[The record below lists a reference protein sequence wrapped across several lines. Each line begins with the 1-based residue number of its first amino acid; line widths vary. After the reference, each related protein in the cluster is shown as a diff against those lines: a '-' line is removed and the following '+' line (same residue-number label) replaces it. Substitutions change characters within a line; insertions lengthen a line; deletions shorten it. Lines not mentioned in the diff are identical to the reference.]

1 VPHDGDRGC
10 APQPTRVLVL
20 KMLRMLRILVT
31 GADGFTGVHFVKQA
45 REAGYE
51 VFEFNANLT
60 DPDAVQA
67 QVDAAAPDVVV
78 HLAAISFVGHDKP
91 SAFYD
96 VNVIGTLNLLDAL
109 LKLPKPPKRVLL
121 ASSANVYGNCE
132 QSPISETQE
141 PAPLN
146 HYAMSKLAMEHLA
159 KTYADR
165 LPLFFVRPF
174 NYTGP
179 GQVESFVI
187 PKLVAHFKRRAAMV
201 ELGNLT
207 VEREY
212 NDVRMVTHAY
222 LKLLDKSLVGQTY
235 NICSGKTYT
244 LHQVI
249 ETLAELTNH
258 QIKVVVNPAFVRANE
273 LHRLCGDATK
283 LKAAIGTHDSI
294 ALKDTLR
301 WMLEST

>member
-1 VPHDGDRGC
+1 
-10 APQPTRVLVL
+10 
-20 KMLRMLRILVT
+20 MLVT

-51 VFEFNANLT
+51 VFEFNADLT
-60 DPDAVQA
+60 NPQAVEA
-67 QVDAAAPDVVV
+67 QVDAAAPDMVV
-78 HLAAISFVGHDKP
+78 HLAGISFVGHGKP

-109 LKLPKPPKRVLL
+109 LKLPKLPTRVLL

-132 QSPISETQE
+132 QSPILETQA
-141 PAPLN
+141 PAPVN

-159 KTYADR
+159 MTYTDR

-179 GQVESFVI
+179 GQVESFVV
-187 PKLVAHFKRRAAMV
+187 PKIVAHFKRTASTV

-212 NDVRMVTHAY
+212 NDVRMVIDAY
-222 LKLLDKSLVGQTY
+222 LKLLTAAEVGETY
-235 NICSGKTYT
+235 NICSGKTFT

-249 ETLAELTNH
+249 DAMVELTGH
-258 QIKVVVNPAFVRANE
+258 QINIAVNPAFVRSNE

-283 LKAAIGTHDSI
+283 LNATIGKFDSI

-301 WMLEST
+301 WMLESNGLN

>member
-1 VPHDGDRGC
+1 MPHDGDPRC
-10 APQPTRVLVL
+10 APQSTRVFVL
-20 KMLRMLRILVT
+20 KILRMLVT

-45 REAGYE
+45 REAGYD
-51 VFEFNANLT
+51 VFAFNADLT
-60 DPDAVQA
+60 SPQAVQA

-96 VNVIGTLNLLDAL
+96 VNVIGALNLLDAL
-109 LKLPKPPKRVLL
+109 LKLPQPPKRVLL

-132 QSPISETQE
+132 QSPISEMQA

-159 KTYADR
+159 MTYADR

-187 PKLVAHFKRRAAMV
+187 PKIVSHFKRQATTI

-212 NDVRMVTHAY
+212 NDVRMVTDAY
-222 LKLLDKSLVGQTY
+222 LKLLDKAVAGEIY

-249 ETLAELTNH
+249 DALVELTGH
-258 QIKVVVNPAFVRANE
+258 QMNIVVNPAFVRANE
-273 LHRLCGDATK
+273 LHRLCGDTSK
-283 LKAAIGTHDSI
+283 LHQTIGTHEPM

-301 WMLEST
+301 WMLESS

>member
-1 VPHDGDRGC
+1 
-10 APQPTRVLVL
+10 
-20 KMLRMLRILVT
+20 MLVT

-45 REAGYE
+45 HEAGYE

-60 DPDAVQA
+60 DPQAVQA
-67 QVDAAAPDVVV
+67 QVDAAAPEVVV

-109 LKLPKPPKRVLL
+109 LKLPNPPKRVLL

-132 QSPISETQE
+132 SSPISETQM

-159 KTYADR
+159 MTYADR

-187 PKLVAHFKRRAAMV
+187 PKIVSHFKRRATTV

-212 NDVRMVTHAY
+212 NDVRMVTDAY
-222 LKLLDKSLVGQTY
+222 LKLLDKAAAGDIY

-249 ETLAELTNH
+249 DALSELTGH
-258 QIKVVVNPAFVRANE
+258 QMKVVVNPAFVRANE
-273 LHRLCGDATK
+273 LHRLCGDASRLHKT
-283 LKAAIGTHDSI
+283 IGTHDPI
-294 ALKDTLR
+294 ALKNTLR
-301 WMLEST
+301 WMLEAS

>member
-1 VPHDGDRGC
+1 
-10 APQPTRVLVL
+10 
-20 KMLRMLRILVT
+20 MLRMLVT

-45 REAGYE
+45 REAGYD
-51 VFEFNANLT
+51 VFAFDGDLT
-60 DPDAVQA
+60 SPQAIQA

-78 HLAAISFVGHDKP
+78 HLAGISFVGHDKP

-109 LKLPKPPKRVLL
+109 LKLPHRPKRILL

-132 QSPISETQE
+132 LSPIAETQA

-159 KTYADR
+159 MTYADR
-165 LPLFFVRPF
+165 LSLFFVRPF

-187 PKLVAHFKRRAAMV
+187 PKIVSHFKRRATTM

-212 NDVRMVTHAY
+212 NDVRMVTDAY
-222 LKLLDKSLVGQTY
+222 LKLLDKAAAGEIY

-249 ETLAELTNH
+249 DALVELTGHPIN
-258 QIKVVVNPAFVRANE
+258 VVVNPAFVRANE
-273 LHRLCGDATK
+273 LHRLCGDASK
-283 LKAAIGTHDSI
+283 LVRTIGAFDSI
-294 ALKDTLR
+294 ALKDMLR
-301 WMLEST
+301 WMLESS

>member
-1 VPHDGDRGC
+1 
-10 APQPTRVLVL
+10 
-20 KMLRMLRILVT
+20 MLVT

-45 REAGYE
+45 REAGYD
-51 VFEFNANLT
+51 VFEFNADLT
-60 DPDAVQA
+60 NTLAVQN
-67 QVDAAAPDVVV
+67 QVNAAAPDAVV
-78 HLAAISFVGHDKP
+78 HLAAISFVGHDKA
-91 SAFYD
+91 SAFYE

-109 LKLPKPPKRVLL
+109 LKLPKPPSRVLL

-132 QSPISETQE
+132 QSPILETQA

-159 KTYADR
+159 LTYVDR
-165 LPLFFVRPF
+165 LPLFVVRPF

-179 GQVESFVI
+179 GQVESFVV
-187 PKLVAHFKRRAAMV
+187 PKIVAHFKNRATTV

-212 NDVRMVTHAY
+212 NDVRMVTDAY
-222 LKLLDKSLVGQTY
+222 LKLLDKAVVGQIY
-235 NICSGKTYT
+235 NICSSKTYT

-249 ETLAELTNH
+249 DALTGLTGH
-258 QIKVVVNPAFVRANE
+258 QIDVVVNPAFVRANE

-283 LKAAIGTHDSI
+283 LTQTIGAGGSI
-294 ALKDTLR
+294 ALRDTLR
-301 WMLEST
+301 WMLETA

>member
-1 VPHDGDRGC
+1 
-10 APQPTRVLVL
+10 
-20 KMLRMLRILVT
+20 MLRVLVT
-31 GADGFTGVHFVKQA
+31 GADGFTGVHFIKQA
-45 REAGYE
+45 REAGYD
-51 VFEFNANLT
+51 VFAFNADLT
-60 DPDAVQA
+60 NPQAVQA
-67 QVDAAAPDVVV
+67 QVDAAAPDAVV
-78 HLAAISFVGHDKP
+78 HLAGISFVGHDKP

-109 LKLPKPPKRVLL
+109 LKLPKPPTRVLL

-132 QSPISETQE
+132 HSPISESQT

-146 HYAMSKLAMEHLA
+146 HYAMSKLAMEYLA
-159 KTYADR
+159 KTYSDR

-187 PKLVAHFKRRAAMV
+187 PKIVSHFKRKARTI

-212 NDVRMVTHAY
+212 NDVRMVTDAY
-222 LKLLDKSLVGQTY
+222 LKLLDKAAVGQIY

-249 ETLAELTNH
+249 DALVELTGH
-258 QIKVVVNPAFVRANE
+258 QMDVVVNPAFVRANE
-273 LHRLCGDATK
+273 LHRLCGDASK
-283 LKAAIGTHDSI
+283 LHKTIGTHDSI
-294 ALKDTLR
+294 ALQHTLR
-301 WMLEST
+301 WMLEAS

>member
-1 VPHDGDRGC
+1 
-10 APQPTRVLVL
+10 
-20 KMLRMLRILVT
+20 MLVT

-51 VFEFNANLT
+51 VFEFNADLT
-60 DPDAVQA
+60 DPVAVQN
-67 QVDAAAPDVVV
+67 QVNTAEPDVVV
-78 HLAAISFVGHDKP
+78 HLAAISFVGHDNA

-109 LKLPKPPKRVLL
+109 LKLPNLPKRVLL

-132 QSPISETQE
+132 QSPISELQM

-187 PKLVAHFKRRAAMV
+187 PKLIAQFKRRASTV

-212 NDVRMVTHAY
+212 NDVRMVTDAY
-222 LKLLDKSLVGQTY
+222 LKLLDKAAVGETY

-249 ETLAELTNH
+249 DALVELTGH
-258 QIKVVVNPAFVRANE
+258 QISVAVNPAFVRANE
-273 LHRLCGDATK
+273 LHRLCGDTSK
-283 LKAAIGTHDSI
+283 LNKTIGTYDSN
-294 ALKDTLR
+294 ALKDMLR
-301 WMLEST
+301 WMLESVE

>member
-1 VPHDGDRGC
+1 
-10 APQPTRVLVL
+10 
-20 KMLRMLRILVT
+20 MLRMLIT

-45 REAGYE
+45 RDAGYD
-51 VFEFNANLT
+51 VFAFNADLT
-60 DPDAVQA
+60 NPQAVQA

-78 HLAAISFVGHDKP
+78 HLAGISFVGHDKP

-109 LKLPKPPKRVLL
+109 LKLPRKPKRVLL

-132 QSPISETQE
+132 QSPISEMQA

-146 HYAMSKLAMEHLA
+146 NYAMSKLAMEHLA
-159 KTYADR
+159 MTYADR

-187 PKLVAHFKRRAAMV
+187 PKIVSHFKRRVTTM

-212 NDVRMVTHAY
+212 NDVRMVLDAY
-222 LKLLDKSLVGQTY
+222 LKLLEKAAVGEIY

-249 ETLAELTNH
+249 NTLVELTGY
-258 QIKVVVNPAFVRANE
+258 QIDVVVNPAFVRANE
-273 LHRLCGDATK
+273 LHRLCGDASK
-283 LKAAIGTHDSI
+283 LHKTIGTHDPI
-294 ALKDTLR
+294 VLQNTLR
-301 WMLEST
+301 WMLESS

>member
-1 VPHDGDRGC
+1 M
-10 APQPTRVLVL
+10 L
-20 KMLRMLRILVT
+20 KVLVT

-45 REAGYE
+45 REVGYD
-51 VFEFNANLT
+51 VFAFNADLT
-60 DPDAVQA
+60 SPQAVQA

-78 HLAAISFVGHDKP
+78 HLAGISFVGHDKP

-132 QSPISETQE
+132 HSPISEMQA

-159 KTYADR
+159 MTYADR

-187 PKLVAHFKRRAAMV
+187 PKIVSHFKRRATTI

-212 NDVRMVTHAY
+212 NDVRMVTDTY
-222 LKLLDKSLVGQTY
+222 LKLLDQASVGEIY

-249 ETLAELTNH
+249 DALVELTGH
-258 QIKVVVNPAFVRANE
+258 QVNVAVNPAFVRANE
-273 LHRLCGDATK
+273 LHRLCGDVSK
-283 LKAAIGTHDSI
+283 LHKTIGTHDPM
-294 ALKDTLR
+294 ALQNTLR
-301 WMLEST
+301 WMLEAS

>member
-1 VPHDGDRGC
+1 
-10 APQPTRVLVL
+10 
-20 KMLRMLRILVT
+20 MLVT

-45 REAGYE
+45 RESGYE
-51 VFEFNANLT
+51 VFEFNADLT
-60 DPDAVQA
+60 QPDAVQN
-67 QVDAAAPDVVV
+67 QVHEAEPDLVV
-78 HLAAISFVGHDKP
+78 HLAAISFVGHKKA

-96 VNVIGTLNLLDAL
+96 VNVIGTLNLLDAM
-109 LKLPKPPKRVLL
+109 LKLPKLPTRVLL

-132 QSPISETQE
+132 LSPISETQT

-174 NYTGP
+174 NYTGL

-187 PKLVAHFKRRAAMV
+187 PKIVSHFKRRAGTV

-212 NDVRMVTHAY
+212 NDIRMVTDAY
-222 LKLLDKSLVGQTY
+222 LKLLNKAAVGETY
-235 NICSGKTYT
+235 NICTGKTYT

-249 ETLAELTNH
+249 DVLTELTEH
-258 QIKVVVNPAFVRANE
+258 QIKVAVNPAFVRANE
-273 LHRLCGDATK
+273 LHRLCGDASK
-283 LKAAIGTHDSI
+283 LNSITGVRDSI
-294 ALKDTLR
+294 ALKVTLR
-301 WMLEST
+301 WMLES

>member
-1 VPHDGDRGC
+1 
-10 APQPTRVLVL
+10 
-20 KMLRMLRILVT
+20 MLRMLVT
-31 GADGFTGVHFVKQA
+31 GADGFTGVHLVKQA
-45 REAGYE
+45 QESGYE

-60 DPDAVQA
+60 DPQAVQA
-67 QVDAAAPDVVV
+67 QVNAAAPDVVV

-109 LKLPKPPKRVLL
+109 LKLPKLPIRVLL
-121 ASSANVYGNCE
+121 ASSANVYGNCAL
-132 QSPISETQE
+132 SPISEKQI
-141 PAPLN
+141 PSPLN

-159 KTYADR
+159 MTYLDR

-174 NYTGP
+174 NYTGL

-187 PKLVAHFKRRAAMV
+187 PKIVSHFKRRAATV

-212 NDVRMVTHAY
+212 NDVRMVADAY
-222 LKLLDKSLVGQTY
+222 LKLLDKAAVGETY
-235 NICSGKTYT
+235 NICTGKTYT
-244 LHQVI
+244 LHQAI
-249 ETLAELTNH
+249 DALTELTEH
-258 QIKVVVNPAFVRANE
+258 QINVVVNPAFVRANE
-273 LHRLCGDATK
+273 LHSLCGDATK
-283 LKAAIGTHDSI
+283 LEKTIGAGDSI

-301 WMLEST
+301 WMLESA

>member
-1 VPHDGDRGC
+1 
-10 APQPTRVLVL
+10 
-20 KMLRMLRILVT
+20 MLRMLIT

-45 REAGYE
+45 RDAGYD
-51 VFEFNANLT
+51 VFAFNADLT
-60 DPDAVQA
+60 NPQAVQA

-78 HLAAISFVGHDKP
+78 HLAGISFVGHDKP

-109 LKLPKPPKRVLL
+109 LKLPRKPKRVLL

-132 QSPISETQE
+132 QSPISEMQA

-146 HYAMSKLAMEHLA
+146 NYAMSKLAMEHLA
-159 KTYADR
+159 MTYADR

-187 PKLVAHFKRRAAMV
+187 PKIVSHFKRRVTTM

-212 NDVRMVTHAY
+212 NDVRMVTDAY
-222 LKLLDKSLVGQTY
+222 LKLLEKAAVGEIY
-235 NICSGKTYT
+235 NICSGTTYT
-244 LHQVI
+244 LHQI
-249 ETLAELTNH
+249 IDTLVELTGY
-258 QIKVVVNPAFVRANE
+258 QIDVVVNPAFVRANE
-273 LHRLCGDATK
+273 LHRLCGDASK
-283 LKAAIGTHDSI
+283 LHKTIGTHDPI
-294 ALKDTLR
+294 VLQNTLR
-301 WMLEST
+301 WMLESS

>member
-1 VPHDGDRGC
+1 
-10 APQPTRVLVL
+10 
-20 KMLRMLRILVT
+20 MLRMLVT

-45 REAGYE
+45 REAGYD
-51 VFEFNANLT
+51 VFAFNADLT
-60 DPDAVQA
+60 NPQAVQA
-67 QVDAAAPDVVV
+67 QVDAATPDVVV
-78 HLAAISFVGHDKP
+78 HLAGISFVGHDKP

-109 LKLPKPPKRVLL
+109 LKLPHRPKRILL

-132 QSPISETQE
+132 QSPISEMQA

-159 KTYADR
+159 MTYADR
-165 LPLFFVRPF
+165 LSLFFVRPF

-179 GQVESFVI
+179 GQIESFVI
-187 PKLVAHFKRRAAMV
+187 PKIVSHFKRQATTI

-212 NDVRMVTHAY
+212 NDVRMVTDAY
-222 LKLLDKSLVGQTY
+222 LKLLDKAAAGEIY

-249 ETLAELTNH
+249 DALVELTGH
-258 QIKVVVNPAFVRANE
+258 QMNVVVNPAFVRANE
-273 LHRLCGDATK
+273 LHRLCGDVSK
-283 LKAAIGTHDSI
+283 LHKTIGMHDPI
-294 ALKDTLR
+294 ALQNTLR
-301 WMLEST
+301 WMLESS

>member
-1 VPHDGDRGC
+1 
-10 APQPTRVLVL
+10 
-20 KMLRMLRILVT
+20 MLVT

-51 VFEFNANLT
+51 VFEFNADLT
-60 DPDAVQA
+60 NPVAVQN
-67 QVDAAAPDVVV
+67 QVNTAEPDVVV
-78 HLAAISFVGHDKP
+78 HLAAISFVGHDKAC
-91 SAFYD
+91 AFYD

-109 LKLPKPPKRVLL
+109 LKLPNLPKRVLL

-132 QSPISETQE
+132 QSPISELQMA
-141 PAPLN
+141 APLN

-187 PKLVAHFKRRAAMV
+187 PKLIAQFKRRASTV

-212 NDVRMVTHAY
+212 NDVRMVTDAY
-222 LKLLDKSLVGQTY
+222 LKLLDKAAVGETY

-249 ETLAELTNH
+249 DALVELTGH
-258 QIKVVVNPAFVRANE
+258 QISVAVNPAFVRANE
-273 LHRLCGDATK
+273 LHRLCGDTSK
-283 LKAAIGTHDSI
+283 LNKTIGTYDSN
-294 ALKDTLR
+294 ALKDMLR
-301 WMLEST
+301 WMLESVE

>member
-1 VPHDGDRGC
+1 
-10 APQPTRVLVL
+10 
-20 KMLRMLRILVT
+20 LVT
-31 GADGFTGVHFVKQA
+31 GADGFTGAHFVKQA
-45 REAGYE
+45 REAGYD
-51 VFEFNANLT
+51 VFAFNADLT
-60 DPDAVQA
+60 NPQAVQA

-78 HLAAISFVGHDKP
+78 HLAGISFVGHDKP

-109 LKLPKPPKRVLL
+109 LKLPKSPKRVLL

-132 QSPISETQE
+132 QSPISEMQA

-159 KTYADR
+159 MTYADR

-187 PKLVAHFKRRAAMV
+187 PKIVSHFKRRATTI

-212 NDVRMVTHAY
+212 NDVRMVTDAY
-222 LKLLDKSLVGQTY
+222 LKLLDKAVAGEIY

-249 ETLAELTNH
+249 DALVELTGH
-258 QIKVVVNPAFVRANE
+258 QMNVVVNPAFVRANE
-273 LHRLCGDATK
+273 LHRLCGDVSK
-283 LKAAIGTHDSI
+283 LHKTIGTHDPI
-294 ALKDTLR
+294 ALQNTLR
-301 WMLEST
+301 WMLESS

>member
-1 VPHDGDRGC
+1 M
-10 APQPTRVLVL
+10 L
-20 KMLRMLRILVT
+20 KVLVT
-31 GADGFTGVHFVKQA
+31 GADGFTGAHFVKQA
-45 REAGYE
+45 REAGYD
-51 VFEFNANLT
+51 VFAFDGDLT
-60 DPDAVQA
+60 NPHAVQA

-78 HLAAISFVGHDKP
+78 HLAGISFVGHDKP

-109 LKLPKPPKRVLL
+109 LKLPHRPKRILL

-132 QSPISETQE
+132 QSPISEMQA

-159 KTYADR
+159 MTYTDR

-187 PKLVAHFKRRAAMV
+187 PKIVSHFKRRAPTI

-212 NDVRMVTHAY
+212 NDVRMVTDAY
-222 LKLLDKSLVGQTY
+222 LKLLEKAAIGQIY
-235 NICSGKTYT
+235 NICSSKTYT

-249 ETLAELTNH
+249 DALTELTGH
-258 QIKVVVNPAFVRANE
+258 QMSIAVNPAFVRANE
-273 LHRLCGDATK
+273 LHRLCGDASK
-283 LKAAIGTHDSI
+283 LHTTIGTHDLI
-294 ALKDTLR
+294 ALEDTLR
-301 WMLEST
+301 WMLEAS

>member
-1 VPHDGDRGC
+1 
-10 APQPTRVLVL
+10 
-20 KMLRMLRILVT
+20 MLRMLVT

-45 REAGYE
+45 REAGYD
-51 VFEFNANLT
+51 VFAFNADLT
-60 DPDAVQA
+60 NPQAVQA
-67 QVDAAAPDVVV
+67 QVDAATPDVVV
-78 HLAAISFVGHDKP
+78 HLAGISFVGHDKP

-109 LKLPKPPKRVLL
+109 LKLPHRPKRILL

-132 QSPISETQE
+132 QSPISEMQA
-141 PAPLN
+141 PAPIN

-159 KTYADR
+159 MTYADR

-187 PKLVAHFKRRAAMV
+187 PKIVSHFKRQATTI

-212 NDVRMVTHAY
+212 NDVRMVTDAY
-222 LKLLDKSLVGQTY
+222 LKLLDKAAAGEIY

-249 ETLAELTNH
+249 DALVELTGH
-258 QIKVVVNPAFVRANE
+258 QMNVVVNPAFVRANE
-273 LHRLCGDATK
+273 LHRLCGDVSK
-283 LKAAIGTHDSI
+283 LHKTIGTHDPI
-294 ALKDTLR
+294 ALQNTLR
-301 WMLEST
+301 WMLESS

>member
-1 VPHDGDRGC
+1 
-10 APQPTRVLVL
+10 
-20 KMLRMLRILVT
+20 MLVT

-45 REAGYE
+45 REAGYD
-51 VFEFNANLT
+51 VFAFNADLT
-60 DPDAVQA
+60 NPQAIQA
-67 QVDAAAPDVVV
+67 QVNAAAPDVVV

-109 LKLPKPPKRVLL
+109 LKLPKPLKRVLL

-132 QSPISETQE
+132 QSPISESQK

-159 KTYADR
+159 TTYAGR

-179 GQVESFVI
+179 GQAESFVI
-187 PKLVAHFKRRAAMV
+187 PKIVSHFKRRAPTI
-201 ELGNLT
+201 ELGNLS

-212 NDVRMVTHAY
+212 NDVRMVTDAY
-222 LKLLDKSLVGQTY
+222 LKLLDKAKVCEIY

-249 ETLAELTNH
+249 DALTELTAH
-258 QIKVVVNPAFVRANE
+258 QMSIEVNPTFVRANE
-273 LHRLCGDATK
+273 LHRLCGNASK
-283 LKAAIGTHDSI
+283 LHETIGTHDPI
-294 ALKDTLR
+294 ALRNTLR
-301 WMLEST
+301 WMLEAS

>member
-1 VPHDGDRGC
+1 
-10 APQPTRVLVL
+10 
-20 KMLRMLRILVT
+20 MLVT

-51 VFEFNANLT
+51 VFEFNADLT
-60 DPDAVQA
+60 NPVAVQN
-67 QVDAAAPDVVV
+67 QVNTAEPDVVV
-78 HLAAISFVGHDKP
+78 HLAAISFVGHDKAC
-91 SAFYD
+91 AFYD

-109 LKLPKPPKRVLL
+109 LKLPNLPKRVLL

-132 QSPISETQE
+132 QSPISELQM

-187 PKLVAHFKRRAAMV
+187 PKLIAQFKRRASTV

-212 NDVRMVTHAY
+212 NDVRMVTDAY
-222 LKLLDKSLVGQTY
+222 LKLLDKAAVGETY

-249 ETLAELTNH
+249 DALVELTGH
-258 QIKVVVNPAFVRANE
+258 QISVAVNPAFVRANE
-273 LHRLCGDATK
+273 LHRLCGDTSK
-283 LKAAIGTHDSI
+283 LNKTIGTYDSN
-294 ALKDTLR
+294 ALKDMLR
-301 WMLEST
+301 WMLESVE

>member
-1 VPHDGDRGC
+1 
-10 APQPTRVLVL
+10 
-20 KMLRMLRILVT
+20 MLRMLVT

-45 REAGYE
+45 REAGYD
-51 VFEFNANLT
+51 VFAFNADLT
-60 DPDAVQA
+60 NPQAVQA

-78 HLAAISFVGHDKP
+78 HLAGISFVGHDKP

-109 LKLPKPPKRVLL
+109 LKLPHRPKRILL

-132 QSPISETQE
+132 QSPISEMQA
-141 PAPLN
+141 PAPIN

-159 KTYADR
+159 MTYADR

-187 PKLVAHFKRRAAMV
+187 PKIVSHFKRQATTI

-212 NDVRMVTHAY
+212 NDVRMVTDAY
-222 LKLLDKSLVGQTY
+222 LKLLDKAAAGEIY

-249 ETLAELTNH
+249 EALVELTGH
-258 QIKVVVNPAFVRANE
+258 QMNVVVNPAFVRANE
-273 LHRLCGDATK
+273 LHRLCGDVSK
-283 LKAAIGTHDSI
+283 LHKTIGTHDPI
-294 ALKDTLR
+294 ALQNTLR
-301 WMLEST
+301 WMLESS

>member
-1 VPHDGDRGC
+1 M
-10 APQPTRVLVL
+10 LSLL
-20 KMLRMLRILVT
+20 KVLVT

-45 REAGYE
+45 REAGYD
-51 VFEFNANLT
+51 VFAFNADLT
-60 DPDAVQA
+60 NPQAVQA

-78 HLAAISFVGHDKP
+78 HLAGISFVGHDKP

-109 LKLPKPPKRVLL
+109 LKLPKSPKRVLL

-132 QSPISETQE
+132 QSPISEMQA

-159 KTYADR
+159 MTYADR

-187 PKLVAHFKRRAAMV
+187 PKIVSHFKRRAMTI

-207 VEREY
+207 MEREY
-212 NDVRMVTHAY
+212 NDVRMVTDAY
-222 LKLLDKSLVGQTY
+222 LKLLDKAVAGEIY

-249 ETLAELTNH
+249 DALVELTGH
-258 QIKVVVNPAFVRANE
+258 QMNVVVNPAFVRANE
-273 LHRLCGDATK
+273 LHRLCGDVSK
-283 LKAAIGTHDSI
+283 LHKTIGTHDPI
-294 ALKDTLR
+294 ALQNTLR
-301 WMLEST
+301 WMLESS

>member
-1 VPHDGDRGC
+1 
-10 APQPTRVLVL
+10 
-20 KMLRMLRILVT
+20 MLVT

-45 REAGYE
+45 REVGYE
-51 VFEFNANLT
+51 VFEFSADLT
-60 DPDAVQA
+60 NSTAVQN
-67 QVDAAAPDVVV
+67 QVNEAAPDVVV
-78 HLAAISFVGHDKP
+78 HLAAISFVGHDRA

-109 LKLPKPPKRVLL
+109 LKLPKLPVRVLL

-132 QSPISETQE
+132 SSPISEKQI

-159 KTYADR
+159 MTYLDR

-174 NYTGP
+174 NYTGL
-179 GQVESFVI
+179 GQIESFVI
-187 PKLVAHFKRRAAMV
+187 PKIVSHFKRRAATI

-212 NDVRMVTHAY
+212 NDVRMVTAAY
-222 LKLLDKSLVGQTY
+222 LRLLDKAEAGQIY
-235 NICSGKTYT
+235 NICSSKTYT
-244 LHQVI
+244 LHQVMA
-249 ETLAELTNH
+249 TVTELTGH
-258 QIKVVVNPAFVRANE
+258 QINIAVNPAFVRANE

-283 LKAAIGTHDSI
+283 LNATIGVQDPI
-294 ALKDTLR
+294 ALKDTLQ
-301 WMLEST
+301 WMLASTASN

>member
-1 VPHDGDRGC
+1 MPDDGDRRC
-10 APQPTRVLVL
+10 APQPPRVLVL
-20 KMLRMLRILVT
+20 KMLVT

-51 VFEFNANLT
+51 VFEFNADLT
-60 DPDAVQA
+60 NPVVVQNQVNEA
-67 QVDAAAPDVVV
+67 QPDVVV
-78 HLAAISFVGHDKP
+78 HLAAISFVGHDKA

-132 QSPISETQE
+132 LSPISETQA

-159 KTYADR
+159 LTYTDR
-165 LPLFFVRPF
+165 LPLFVVRPF

-179 GQVESFVI
+179 GQVESFVV
-187 PKLVAHFKRRAAMV
+187 PKIVAHFKKRAATI

-212 NDVRMVTHAY
+212 NDVRMVTDAY
-222 LKLLDKSLVGQTY
+222 LKLLDKAVVGQIY
-235 NICSGKTYT
+235 NICSSKTYT

-249 ETLAELTNH
+249 DTLTELSGH
-258 QIKVVVNPAFVRANE
+258 QINVAVNPAFVRANE

-283 LKAAIGTHDSI
+283 LIATIGEHDSI
-294 ALKDTLR
+294 ALKGTLR
-301 WMLEST
+301 WMLESNGSN

>member
-1 VPHDGDRGC
+1 
-10 APQPTRVLVL
+10 
-20 KMLRMLRILVT
+20 MLVT

-45 REAGYE
+45 HEAGYE

-60 DPDAVQA
+60 DPQAVQA
-67 QVDAAAPDVVV
+67 QVDAAAPEVVV

-109 LKLPKPPKRVLL
+109 LKLPNPPKRVLL

-132 QSPISETQE
+132 SSPISETQM

-159 KTYADR
+159 MTYADR

-187 PKLVAHFKRRAAMV
+187 PKIVAHFKDRATTV

-212 NDVRMVTHAY
+212 NDVRMVTDAY
-222 LKLLDKSLVGQTY
+222 LKLLEKAAIGQIY
-235 NICSGKTYT
+235 NICSSKTYT

-249 ETLAELTNH
+249 DTLTELTGH
-258 QIKVVVNPAFVRANE
+258 QINVAVNPAFVRANE
-273 LHRLCGDATK
+273 LHRLCGDASK
-283 LKAAIGTHDSI
+283 LNMTIGTQDSI
-294 ALKDTLR
+294 ALIDTLR
-301 WMLEST
+301 WMLESAE

>member
-1 VPHDGDRGC
+1 
-10 APQPTRVLVL
+10 
-20 KMLRMLRILVT
+20 MLRMLVT

-45 REAGYE
+45 RVAGYE
-51 VFEFNANLT
+51 VFEFNADLT
-60 DPDAVQA
+60 NPLAVQA

-96 VNVIGTLNLLDAL
+96 VNLIGTLNLLDAL
-109 LKLPKPPKRVLL
+109 LKLPNPPKRVLL

-146 HYAMSKLAMEHLA
+146 HYAMSKLAMELLA

-165 LPLFFVRPF
+165 LSLFFVRPF

-179 GQVESFVI
+179 GQVDSFVI
-187 PKLVAHFKRRAAMV
+187 PKLVAHFKRRAATV

-212 NDVRMVTHAY
+212 NDVRMVTDAY
-222 LKLLDKSLVGQTY
+222 LKLLEKAVIGQTY
-235 NICSGKTYT
+235 NICSSKTYT

-249 ETLAELTNH
+249 DTLIELTGHPIN
-258 QIKVVVNPAFVRANE
+258 VAVNPAFVRANE
-273 LHRLCGDATK
+273 LHRLCGDASK
-283 LKAAIGTHDSI
+283 LEKTIGASDSI

-301 WMLEST
+301 WMLESE

>member
-1 VPHDGDRGC
+1 
-10 APQPTRVLVL
+10 
-20 KMLRMLRILVT
+20 MLVT

-51 VFEFNANLT
+51 VFEFNADLT
-60 DPDAVQA
+60 NPQAVQA

-78 HLAAISFVGHDKP
+78 HLAAISFVGHDKA

-109 LKLPKPPKRVLL
+109 LKLPNPPTRVLL

-132 QSPISETQE
+132 KSPISETQA

-187 PKLVAHFKRRAAMV
+187 PKLVAHFKRRAATV

-212 NDVRMVTHAY
+212 NDVRMVTDAY
-222 LKLLDKSLVGQTY
+222 LKLLEKAVIGQTY
-235 NICSGKTYT
+235 NICSSKTYT

-249 ETLAELTNH
+249 DTLIELTGHAIN
-258 QIKVVVNPAFVRANE
+258 ISVNPAFVRANE
-273 LHRLCGDATK
+273 LHRLCGDASK
-283 LKAAIGTHDSI
+283 LDQTVGASDSI

-301 WMLEST
+301 WMLESAE

>member
-1 VPHDGDRGC
+1 
-10 APQPTRVLVL
+10 
-20 KMLRMLRILVT
+20 MLVT

-45 REAGYE
+45 RKAGYD
-51 VFEFNANLT
+51 VFVFNADLT
-60 DPDAVQA
+60 SPKAVQA
-67 QVDAAAPDVVV
+67 QVDAAAPDAVV
-78 HLAAISFVGHDKP
+78 HLAGISFVGHDKP

-109 LKLPKPPKRVLL
+109 LKLQKPPTRVLL

-132 QSPISETQE
+132 HSPISESQT

-146 HYAMSKLAMEHLA
+146 HYAMSKLAMEYLS
-159 KTYADR
+159 KTYSDR

-187 PKLVAHFKRRAAMV
+187 PKIVSHFKRKARTI

-212 NDVRMVTHAY
+212 NDVRMVTDAY
-222 LKLLDKSLVGQTY
+222 LKLLDKAAAGETY
-235 NICSGKTYT
+235 NICSGTTYT

-249 ETLAELTNH
+249 DALVELTGH
-258 QIKVVVNPAFVRANE
+258 QINVVVNPAFVRANE
-273 LHRLCGDATK
+273 LHRLCGDVSK
-283 LKAAIGTHDSI
+283 LHKTIGTHDPI
-294 ALKDTLR
+294 ALKNTLR
-301 WMLEST
+301 WMLESS

>member
-1 VPHDGDRGC
+1 
-10 APQPTRVLVL
+10 
-20 KMLRMLRILVT
+20 MLVT
-31 GADGFTGVHFVKQA
+31 GADGFTGVHFVKKA

-51 VFEFNANLT
+51 VFEFNVDLT
-60 DPDAVQA
+60 NPVAVQN
-67 QVDAAAPDVVV
+67 QVHEVQPDVVV

-91 SAFYD
+91 SDFYD
-96 VNVIGTLNLLDAL
+96 VNVIGALNLLDAL
-109 LKLPKPPKRVLL
+109 LKLTNPPTRILL

-132 QSPISETQE
+132 QSPISELQA
-141 PAPLN
+141 PAPVN
-146 HYAMSKLAMEHLA
+146 HYAMSKLAMEYLA
-159 KTYADR
+159 KRYADR

-187 PKLVAHFKRRAAMV
+187 PKMVSHFKRRDTTI

-212 NDVRMVTHAY
+212 NDVRMVTDAY
-222 LKLLDKSLVGQTY
+222 LKLLDKAAIGETY
-235 NICSGKTYT
+235 NICSSRTYT

-249 ETLAELTNH
+249 DTLVELTGH
-258 QIKVVVNPAFVRANE
+258 QISVAVNPAFVRANE

-283 LKAAIGTHDSI
+283 LNATIGTHDSI

-301 WMLEST
+301 WMLESTESN

>member
-1 VPHDGDRGC
+1 
-10 APQPTRVLVL
+10 
-20 KMLRMLRILVT
+20 MLVT
-31 GADGFTGVHFVKQA
+31 GADGFTGVHFVK
-45 REAGYE
+45 EAKAVGYE
-51 VFEFNANLT
+51 VFEFNADLT
-60 DPDAVQA
+60 NPIAVQKQVNEA
-67 QVDAAAPDVVV
+67 QPDVIV
-78 HLAAISFVGHDKP
+78 HLAAISFVGHDKA

-109 LKLPKPPKRVLL
+109 LKLPKLPVRVLL

-132 QSPISETQE
+132 LSPISETQM

-146 HYAMSKLAMEHLA
+146 HYAMSKLAMEYLA
-159 KTYADR
+159 RTYADR

-174 NYTGP
+174 NYTGQ

-187 PKLVAHFKRRAAMV
+187 PKLVAHFKRRADTV

-212 NDVRMVTHAY
+212 NDVRMVTDAY
-222 LKLLDKSLVGQTY
+222 LKLLDKAVVGETY

-249 ETLAELTNH
+249 DTLVELTGH
-258 QIKVVVNPAFVRANE
+258 KIKLVVNPAFVRANE
-273 LHRLCGDATK
+273 LHRLCGDASKLNTTIGTQDCIS
-283 LKAAIGTHDSI
+283 LKA
-294 ALKDTLR
+294 TLL
-301 WMLEST
+301 WMLERT